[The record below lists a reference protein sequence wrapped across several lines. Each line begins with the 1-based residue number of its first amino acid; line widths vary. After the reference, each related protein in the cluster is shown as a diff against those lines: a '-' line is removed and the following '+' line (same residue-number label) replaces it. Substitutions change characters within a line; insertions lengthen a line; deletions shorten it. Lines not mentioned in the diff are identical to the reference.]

1 MKRNYL
7 FYLFIIVCLKFQG
20 QTNCSEA
27 DSDLIYAYSD
37 IKTSYESNNIS
48 HLKYNAHKSLEAF
61 KLAKPKL
68 KSCGCEAS
76 YNLVYDAIELLE
88 RVDPTE
94 TYEDGRFY
102 VKRVREL
109 AKQSIIEL
117 DKCTAG
123 AVVQKDNSLETL
135 QNEQEALRKQQME
148 LKAKEKEIQ
157 LKLKQQQEKE
167 LTLQKEQKISEFE
180 TVLSTSLKNYND
192 ILKICNCESEITAFN
207 ENSDTLKDKNLEE
220 IKTYY
225 IKIIKSVSSDYLSA
239 LNSCTNQ

>member
-1 MKRNYL
+1 MKRNY
-7 FYLFIIVCLKFQG
+7 FFCLFIIFCLKFQG
-20 QTNCSEA
+20 QTDCSEA

-76 YNLVYDAIELLE
+76 YNYVYDAIELLE

-102 VKRVREL
+102 VKKVREL

-117 DKCTAG
+117 DKCTARI
-123 AVVQKDNSLETL
+123 QEKDTTLETL
-135 QNEQEALRKQQME
+135 QSEQEALKKQQME

-157 LKLKQQQEKE
+157 LKLMQQQEKE
-167 LTLQKEQKISEFE
+167 LALQKEQKISEYE
-180 TVLSTSLKNYND
+180 NAISSSLKNYNE
-192 ILKICNCESEITAFN
+192 ILKICNCETEIFSSSENPGSILN
-207 ENSDTLKDKNLEE
+207 KSLEE
-220 IKTYY
+220 INTYY
-225 IKIIKSVSSDYLSA
+225 I
-239 LNSCTNQ
+239 